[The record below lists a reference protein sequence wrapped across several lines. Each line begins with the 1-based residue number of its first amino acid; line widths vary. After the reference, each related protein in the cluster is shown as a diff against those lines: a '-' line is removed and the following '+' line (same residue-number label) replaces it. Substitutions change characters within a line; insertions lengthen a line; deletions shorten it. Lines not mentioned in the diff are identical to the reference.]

1 MLRLC
6 KPDSFNPCFITVLQ
20 YRSTFRICGIQKI
33 LIAYLIAGYVSC
45 EEPTEGGMFHY
56 DVGDECQSRD
66 GGTLP
71 KHR

>member
-6 KPDSFNPCFITVLQ
+6 KPDSFNPCFITIVLP
-20 YRSTFRICGIQKI
+20 SESVVFKKI
-33 LIAYLIAGYVSC
+33 LIAYLMAGYVSC
-45 EEPTEGGMFHY
+45 EEPTGGGMFHY